1 MEIEKIREDFPIFE
15 ERPGLSY
22 LDSAATS
29 QKPEKV
35 IEAVEEFYRE
45 NNSNVGR
52 GLYKLANDA
61 TQAYESSREKVAEFI
76 GAEKDEIVFVRNTT
90 EAENLLSSSLDF
102 EGDIL
107 LSEMAHHSEQLPWR
121 EKAEKEGKNIEYV
134 ETANGKISLKDF
146 EEEINEDTGLV
157 AISHISN
164 VFGVENS
171 IEEIIKIAHK
181 NEAFVVLDCAQ
192 SAPHMEIDVKD
203 LRADFVTF
211 SGHKMLGPTGIG
223 VLYGKKELLEEMKP
237 YQVGGG
243 MVKSV
248 KKDSARYEDT
258 PHRFEAGTP
267 NIAGAVGLKAAIE
280 YLESIGLEKIHEH
293 DLRVSRKIREGLKEI
308 EKVEILSPE
317 GAILVS
323 FHSEKVHSHDLA
335 EVLNQEGVAVRA
347 GNHCAQ
353 PQHEEM
359 NLPGTVRAS
368 PYLYNTKEDVEK
380 LLDAVREAVKIFD
393 V

>member
-1 MEIEKIREDFPIFE
+1 MKIEKIREDFPVFRK
-15 ERPGLSY
+15 RPELSY

-35 IEAVEEFYRE
+35 IKAVENFYRE

-52 GLYKLANDA
+52 GLYELANDA
-61 TQAYESSREKVAEFI
+61 TQGYESSREKVAEFI
-76 GAEKDEIVFVRNTT
+76 GAGKDEIVFVRNTT
-90 EAENLLSSSLDF
+90 EAENLLASSLEF

-121 EKAEKEGKNIEYV
+121 EKAEREGKNIEYI
-134 ETANGKISLKDF
+134 ETENGKISLKDF
-146 EEEINEDTGLV
+146 EEKIDEKTGLV

-164 VFGVENS
+164 VFGAENPV
-171 IEEIIKIAHK
+171 EEIIEIAHEY
-181 NEAFVVLDCAQ
+181 EALVVLDCAQ
-192 SAPHMEIDVKD
+192 SAPHMKLDVKELD
-203 LRADFVTF
+203 ADFVTF

-223 VLYGKKELLEEMKP
+223 VLYGKKELLDEMRP

-248 KKDSARYEDT
+248 EKDSVRYEDH
-258 PHRFEAGTP
+258 PHKFEAGTP

-280 YLESIGLEKIHEH
+280 YLENIGLEEVHEH
-293 DLRVSRKIREGLKEI
+293 DLRISRKIRKGLKEI
-308 EKVEILSPE
+308 EGLKVLSPE

-335 EVLNQEGVAVRA
+335 EVLNQKDVAVRA

-353 PQHEEM
+353 PQHQD
-359 NLPGTVRAS
+359 LDLAGTVRAS
-368 PYLYNTKEDVEK
+368 PYLYNTEEDVEK
-380 LLDAVREAVKIFD
+380 LLEAVEEAVKIFD